1 MLLTVVIPVY
11 NGGDE
16 IVANVELIRSR
27 VAEGLPHERLEVV
40 VVSDGS
46 IDVCSR
52 VVRRRAS
59 GSSTTTVT
67 SARVTR

>member
-27 VAEGLPHERLEVV
+27 VAEGLPSDDLEVIV
-40 VVSDGS
+40 ADRSLPEYLS
-46 IDVCSR
+46 KSR
-52 VVRRRAS
+52 
-59 GSSTTTVT
+59 G
-67 SARVTR
+67 